1 MGFHKLANARPKQSH
16 LDLRKYKNNAKL
28 DSTNK
33 RSTKRAHKESLNDSK
48 TFKVMAIIVKEI
60 RINSS

>member
-1 MGFHKLANARPKQSH
+1 MGVHKFVDARPKQPH
-16 LDLRKYKNNAKL
+16 LDLRNYKNNAKL

-33 RSTKRAHKESLNDSK
+33 RSTKRAHKESLNDPK
-48 TFKVMAIIVKEI
+48 TLNVMAIIVKEI